1 MILIGVLLNSK
12 LQVAALPLMIGHYME
27 HTKIPENLSSS
38 HMGGLYVSSFFL
50 GSFLGSILGGFLIPI
65 SSYDISCTVSGIMNL
80 VSGAIVLGLHIF
92 CTGSLLN
99 PWNRQT
105 QNICLD

>member
-1 MILIGVLLNSK
+1 
-12 LQVAALPLMIGHYME
+12 ME